1 MWLVLCYVFQLQQ
14 IVMKASYAWRVAD
27 LVYEREEWK
36 FALTECG
43 ALYVAEVG
51 TAAKLVWFA
60 DS

>member
-14 IVMKASYAWRVAD
+14 IVMKASYAWQVAD

-51 TAAKLVWFA
+51 TAVKLV
-60 DS
+60 